1 MSWLPVAC
9 VLLPFATAI
18 AIFVAPRSASLRG
31 GISIAGAALLLV
43 LALVQLFTLPD
54 GGATVA
60 RMGGWAPPFGIAF
73 AVDTLGALLIV
84 VTALV
89 GLAVVAYARG
99 DVDEARVAAGF
110 DGFVHVL
117 LAGVVGAFVTGDVF
131 NLYVWFEVMLIA
143 SFALLTL
150 GGRARQLDGAVKY
163 VAINLVSTVVL
174 LTAIGLLYGMTGTL
188 SFADLHGALAARPDD
203 GLAGVVAAFFLVAF
217 GIKAAM
223 FPLFFWLPASYH
235 TLPVTV
241 STLFAAL
248 MTKVGVYALLRL
260 QSLMFGTEFELL
272 QPVLLGLAF
281 ATMIA
286 GLMGAIAETD
296 LRRLLAWQVVVSIGF
311 MIVGIALGTEA
322 AIAAAVFYM
331 VHAMLAKAAL
341 FIVAGVA
348 AGTGTYGPAPLSAMG
363 GLWRTR
369 PWLALAFLVS
379 ALSLIGLPPF
389 SGFWA
394 KLALVEASVAD
405 DAWVT
410 LAVVLVASLLAFLPL
425 IGVWNEVFW
434 KAAPHDDAAPGDTRP
449 AARIVGAPP
458 APAPVASRAASLV
471 PVAGLTAVAIAIG
484 LFPQPLLDL
493 SARAA
498 ASLVDPSA
506 YVAAVLGEAAPGA
519 ALGAAPGATE
529 GAGTVDAVNAPTGAE
544 P

>member
-9 VLLPFATAI
+9 VLLPFGTAI
-18 AIFVAPRSASLRG
+18 AVFVAPRSASLRG
-31 GISIAGAALLLV
+31 AVSIVGAALLLV
-43 LALVQLFTLPD
+43 LALAQLFTLPD
-54 GGATVA
+54 GGVTVA

-89 GLAVVAYARG
+89 GLAVVGYARG

-117 LAGVVGAFVTGDVF
+117 LAGVVGAFATGDVF

-143 SFALLTL
+143 SFALMTL

-174 LTAIGLLYGMTGTL
+174 LTAIGLLYGLTGTL

-260 QSLMFGTEFELL
+260 QSLMFGSEFELL

-281 ATMIA
+281 ATMLA

-311 MIVGIALGTEA
+311 MLVGIALGTEA
-322 AIAAAVFYM
+322 AVAAAVFYM

-341 FIVAGVA
+341 FLVAGVA
-348 AGTGTYGPAPLSAMG
+348 AGTGTYGPAPLSSMG
-363 GLWRTR
+363 GLWRAR
-369 PWLALAFLVS
+369 PWLALAFLAA

-394 KLALVEASVAD
+394 KLALVEASVAQ

-434 KAAPHDDAAPGDTRP
+434 KAAPDADAPRERP
-449 AARIVGAPP
+449 SARVVGAPP
-458 APAPVASRAASLV
+458 AAAPAASSAASLV
-471 PVAGLTAVAIAIG
+471 PVAGLTAVAVAVG
-484 LFPQPLLDL
+484 LFPQPLMDL

-506 YVAAVLGEAAPGA
+506 YVAAVLGDTVPPVVDALDAAGPA
-519 ALGAAPGATE
+519 AGPAA
-529 GAGTVDAVNAPTGAE
+529 GAGSGADR
-544 P
+544 